1 MERSFGSSD
10 LVKMK
15 KLKENLGVQ
24 KLEGKTIMISV
35 NSVNFVNLIYR
46 IYRNYTH
53 QLFYNYSI
61 TNLETAIAAFTTTYE
76 NSK

>member
-1 MERSFGSSD
+1 
-10 LVKMK
+10 MK

-53 QLFYNYSI
+53 QFFQRFSKGLKSGFSVDI
-61 TNLETAIAAFTTTYE
+61 TGLGEI
-76 NSK
+76 